1 MITQPLMAGI
11 LGGWEIV
18 LILAALG
25 VFAFVAVAV
34 VIIAVVVTKNSGR
47 NKQATSMAANG
58 SQPPPLH
65 P

>member
-18 LILAALG
+18 LILGTLG
-25 VFAFVAVAV
+25 VFALVASAV
-34 VIIAVVVTKNSGR
+34 VIIAVVLVKNSR
-47 NKQATSMAANG
+47 KNKQATSMTTNG